1 MVPKTYEGS
10 QERANLV
17 NRTVKI
23 PLEILDGSIDL
34 FQLPLRFLKRLI
46 DEIQLPL
53 EILKYLING
62 TKIPLRISRLAW
74 TTDVHPRTQRSSALS
89 ARTSTTVPCR
99 STTTGCTVV
108 RRL

>member
-1 MVPKTYEGS
+1 MPETYEGS
-10 QERANLV
+10 QERAIFV
-17 NRTVKI
+17 NSAVQI
-23 PLEILDGSIDL
+23 PLEILNGSIDHL
-34 FQLPLRFLKRLI
+34 QLPLRFLKRLI

-74 TTDVHPRTQRSSALS
+74 TTDVHPRTQRSSARS
-89 ARTSTTVPCR
+89 ARTMTTGPCR
-99 STTTGCTVV
+99 STTTGCPVV